1 MMRGESRN
9 SRELGPEPAR
19 DGSVAEE
26 FAEGGTQYHER
37 WCMRREGIING
48 TDPASA
54 EYWGDIE
61 DSDQRMVEMCPIG
74 FALAVGGDHFWGKLS
89 EKERE
94 NVGTWLRVINDREVS
109 LSRL

>member
-74 FALAVGGDHFWGKLS
+74 FALAVAPHVFWDTLS
-89 EKERE
+89 EKQKG
-94 NVGTWLRVINDREVS
+94 NVTTWLNSIDAREMPNTTW
-109 LSRL
+109 